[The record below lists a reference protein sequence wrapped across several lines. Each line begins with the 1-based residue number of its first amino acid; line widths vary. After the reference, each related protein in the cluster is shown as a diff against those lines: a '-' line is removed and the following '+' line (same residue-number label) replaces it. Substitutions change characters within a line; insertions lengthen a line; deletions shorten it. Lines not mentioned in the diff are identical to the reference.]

1 MSLKINPKRFLV
13 IGSNSFS
20 GSHFVNQLLLQGNQ
34 VCGVSR
40 STEPDKVFL
49 PYKWKENII
58 EINDSKKSIDNFK
71 FFSLDLNSNIKKI
84 ENLIDEFK
92 PEYVVNFASQGMV
105 AQSWQ
110 NPTHWYQTNV
120 VSQVALHDVLRK
132 KSFLKK
138 YVHVTTPEVY
148 GSTDEGWIKE
158 SFNFNPTT
166 PFAVSRAACDMHL
179 LSFFKAY
186 DFPVVFT
193 RAANVYGPGQQLYRV
208 IPRALLSTLTGKS
221 FKLNGGGFSKRSF
234 IYIEDVVNAT
244 IDITLKAEPG
254 SSWHISTNQ
263 ALTIRDLIHKICT
276 FTAVDFQEI
285 VDIDEERLGKD
296 QNYLL
301 NSEKLRSIFNWND
314 KVNLDEGISR
324 TLNWVKCNLL
334 ILKKLPWK
342 YIHKS

>member
-1 MSLKINPKRFLV
+1 MSLKINPKKFLV

-20 GSHFVNQLLLQGNQ
+20 GSHFVNQLLLKGNQ

-40 STEPDKVFL
+40 SAEPDKVFL
-49 PYKWKENII
+49 PYKWGENIVH
-58 EINDSKKSIDNFK
+58 INDSKKTIDNFK
-71 FFSLDLNSNIKKI
+71 FYSLDLNTSINKI
-84 ENLIDEFK
+84 DNLLDEFQ

-105 AQSWQ
+105 AQSWL

-132 KSFLKK
+132 KNFLKK

-148 GSTDEGWIKE
+148 GSTDKGWMKE

-166 PFAVSRAACDMHL
+166 PYAVSRAACDMHL
-179 LSFFKAY
+179 MSFLKAY

-208 IPRALLSTLTGKS
+208 IPRALLSALTGKT
-221 FKLNGGGFSKRSF
+221 FNLNGGGLSKRSF

-254 SSWHISTNQ
+254 SSWHISTNE
-263 ALTIRDLIHKICT
+263 ALSIKELIHKICT
-276 FTAVDFQEI
+276 LTKVNFQEI
-285 VDIDEERLGKD
+285 VNIDEERLGKD

-301 NSEKLRSIFNWND
+301 DSEKIRSIFNWED
-314 KVNLDEGISR
+314 KVNLDEGITK
-324 TLNWVKCNLL
+324 TLNWVKSNLVA
-334 ILKKLPWK
+334 LKELPWE
-342 YIHKS
+342 YQHKS

>member
-1 MSLKINPKRFLV
+1 MSLKINPKKFLV

-20 GSHFVNQLLLQGNQ
+20 GAHFVNQLLLKGNQ

-40 STEPDKVFL
+40 SAEPDKVFL
-49 PYKWKENII
+49 PYKWGENIVQ
-58 EINDSKKSIDNFK
+58 INDSKKTIDNFK
-71 FFSLDLNSNIKKI
+71 FYSLDLNTSINKI
-84 ENLIDEFK
+84 DNLLDEFQ

-105 AQSWQ
+105 AQSWL

-120 VSQVALHDVLRK
+120 VSQVELHDVLRK
-132 KSFLKK
+132 KNFLKK

-166 PFAVSRAACDMHL
+166 PYAVSRAACDMHL
-179 LSFFKAY
+179 MSFLKAY

-208 IPRALLSTLTGKS
+208 IPRALLSALTGKT
-221 FKLNGGGFSKRSF
+221 FNLNGGGLSKRSF

-254 SSWHISTNQ
+254 SSWHISTNE
-263 ALTIRDLIHKICT
+263 ALSIKDLIHKICT
-276 FTAVDFQEI
+276 LTKVNFQEI
-285 VDIDEERLGKD
+285 VNIDEERLGKD

-301 NSEKLRSIFNWND
+301 DSEKIRSIFNWED
-314 KVNLDEGISR
+314 KVNLDEGITK
-324 TLNWVKCNLL
+324 TLNWVKSNLVA
-334 ILKKLPWK
+334 LKELPWE
-342 YIHKS
+342 YQHKS

>member
-1 MSLKINPKRFLV
+1 MSLKINPKKFLV

-20 GSHFVNQLLLQGNQ
+20 GAHFVNQLLLKGNQ

-40 STEPDKVFL
+40 SAEPDKVFL
-49 PYKWKENII
+49 PYKWGENIVQ
-58 EINDSKKSIDNFK
+58 INDSKKTIDNFK
-71 FFSLDLNSNIKKI
+71 FYSLDLNTCINKI
-84 ENLIDEFK
+84 DNLLDEFQ

-105 AQSWQ
+105 AQSWL

-132 KSFLKK
+132 KNFLKK

-166 PFAVSRAACDMHL
+166 PYAVSRAACDMHL
-179 LSFFKAY
+179 MSFFKAY

-208 IPRALLSTLTGKS
+208 IPRALLSALTGKT
-221 FKLNGGGFSKRSF
+221 FNLNGGGLSKRSF

-254 SSWHISTNQ
+254 SSWHISTNE
-263 ALTIRDLIHKICT
+263 ALSIKDLIHKICT
-276 FTAVDFQEI
+276 LTKVNFHEI
-285 VDIDEERLGKD
+285 VNIDEERLGKD

-301 NSEKLRSIFNWND
+301 DSEKIRSIFNWED
-314 KVNLDEGISR
+314 KVNLDEGITK
-324 TLNWVKCNLL
+324 TLNWVKSNLVA
-334 ILKKLPWK
+334 LKELPWE
-342 YIHKS
+342 YQHKS